1 MIDNIIKIKN
11 LRKTYSNGFEALK
24 GIDINIKRGEI
35 FGLLGPNGA
44 GKTTTIGILTG
55 LINLTSGSV
64 LVDELDVI
72 KDYKKTRRMI
82 GLSSQEINLDVFFTI
97 KELLVFQGGYYGL
110 SLNESKQRVNK
121 LLKDLGLEDKINAK
135 ARQLSGGMK
144 RRVMI
149 AKALIHNPEIIILDE
164 PTAGVDIEL
173 RYLLWDS
180 LKEMNTN
187 QNKTLL
193 LTTHYIEEAE
203 NLCDEVAII
212 DNGKIIAQG
221 SPNEL
226 IKTDGESY
234 INITVDRVD
243 KNILKNYQ
251 ITNNDNIIN
260 IKSKN
265 PEKDLP
271 DIIDELTKINISINQ
286 LDVKKANLEDVFIK
300 LTGKKITDD
309 E

>member
-1 MIDNIIKIKN
+1 MIDNIIKINN
-11 LRKTYSNGFEALK
+11 LKKTYSNGFEALK

-55 LINLTSGSV
+55 LINLTSGSI

-82 GLSSQEINLDVFFTI
+82 GLSPQEINLDVFFTI

-110 SLNESKQRVNK
+110 SLNESKKRVDK
-121 LLKDLGLEDKINAK
+121 LLKKLGLEDKINAK

-149 AKALIHNPEIIILDE
+149 AKALIHDPEIIILDE

-173 RYLLWDS
+173 RYLLWNS

-212 DNGKIIAQG
+212 DNGQIIAQG
-221 SPNEL
+221 SPDEL
-226 IKTDGESY
+226 IKADGESY
-234 INITVDRVD
+234 INIMVDRINE
-243 KNILKNYQ
+243 NILY
-251 ITNNDNIIN
+251 
-260 IKSKN
+260 SK
-265 PEKDLP
+265 L
-271 DIIDELTKINISINQ
+271 
-286 LDVKKANLEDVFIK
+286 
-300 LTGKKITDD
+300 
-309 E
+309 

>member
-1 MIDNIIKIKN
+1 MIKINN
-11 LRKTYSNGFEALK
+11 LKKTYSNGFQALR
-24 GIDINIKRGEI
+24 GIDVNIEKGKF

-55 LINLTSGSV
+55 LVNLTSGSV
-64 LVDELDVI
+64 LVDGLDVI
-72 KDYKKTRRMI
+72 KDYKKTRKMI
-82 GLSSQEINLDVFFTI
+82 GLSPQEINLDVFFTI

-110 SLNESKQRVNK
+110 SLNESKKRVEE
-121 LLKDLGLEDKINAK
+121 LLIDLGLEDKMNAK

-144 RRVMI
+144 RRVQI
-149 AKALIHNPEIIILDE
+149 AKALIHDPEIIILDE

-173 RYLLWDS
+173 RYLLWNS
-180 LKEMNTN
+180 LKEMNEK
-187 QNKTLL
+187 QNKTLV

-226 IKTDGESY
+226 IKADGEAH
-234 INITVDRVD
+234 INIVVDRINE
-243 KNILKNYQ
+243 NILKEYEIN
-251 ITNNDNIIN
+251 IDNNIIDIKSSNPDKDISNIIN
-260 IKSKN
+260 
-265 PEKDLP
+265 
-271 DIIDELTKINISINQ
+271 ELTKADISINK
-286 LDVKKANLEDVFIK
+286 LDVKKANLEDVFVK
-300 LTGKKITDD
+300 LTGKSLADD

>member
-1 MIDNIIKIKN
+1 MINNIIKINN

-24 GIDINIKRGEI
+24 GIDINIERGKF

-64 LVDELDVI
+64 LVDGLDVI

-110 SLNESKQRVNK
+110 SLNESKKRVDK
-121 LLKDLGLEDKINAK
+121 LLKKLGLEDKINAK

-149 AKALIHNPEIIILDE
+149 AKALIHDPEIIILDE

-173 RYLLWDS
+173 RYLLWNS

-212 DNGKIIAQG
+212 DNGEIIAQG
-221 SPNEL
+221 SPDEL
-226 IKTDGESY
+226 IKADGESY
-234 INITVDRVD
+234 INIMVDRINED
-243 KNILKNYQ
+243 ILKDYQ
-251 ITNNDNIIN
+251 IINNNNIIN

-265 PEKDLP
+265 PDKDIP
-271 DIIDELTKINISINQ
+271 NIINELAKSNILIKK
-286 LDVKKANLEDVFIK
+286 LDVKKANLEDVFVK

>member
-1 MIDNIIKIKN
+1 MMIRINN
-11 LRKTYSNGFEALK
+11 LKKTYSDGSQALR
-24 GIDINIKRGEI
+24 GIDINIEKGKF

-55 LINLTSGSV
+55 LINLTSGNV
-64 LVDELDVI
+64 LVDGLDVI
-72 KDYKKTRRMI
+72 KDYKKTRKMI
-82 GLSSQEINLDVFFTI
+82 GLSPQEINLDVFFTI

-110 SLNESKQRVNK
+110 SLNQSKKRVEE
-121 LLKDLGLEDKINAK
+121 LLTDLGLEDKMDAK

-144 RRVMI
+144 RRVQI
-149 AKALIHNPEIIILDE
+149 AKALVHDPEIIILDE

-173 RYLLWDS
+173 RYLLWNS
-180 LKEMNTN
+180 LKEMNKK
-187 QNKTLL
+187 QNKTLV

-226 IKTDGESY
+226 IKADGESH
-234 INITVDRVD
+234 INIVVD
-243 KNILKNYQ
+243 KIKENILKEYEIN
-251 ITNNDNIIN
+251 IDNNIID

-265 PEKDLP
+265 PDKDISN
-271 DIIDELTKINISINQ
+271 IINELTKANISVNK
-286 LDVKKANLEDVFIK
+286 LNVKKANLEDVFVK
-300 LTGKKITDD
+300 LTGKSLTNDK
-309 E
+309 